1 MAIVDVVRA
10 YIGSVVHG
18 GSASNE
24 SAILESK
31 VERRQEMNVFEQQ
44 LVALAESMAEK
55 LIEHMVA
62 KLEAKLGI
70 VTSPMGEKSAKE
82 SKGATS

>member
-1 MAIVDVVRA
+1 MAIVDAVRA
-10 YIGSVVHG
+10 YIGNVVHG

-24 SAILESK
+24 SAILAGK
-31 VERRQEMNVFEQQ
+31 VEGRETMNVFEQQ
-44 LVALAESMAEK
+44 LIALAEAMAEK

-70 VTSPMGEKSAKE
+70 VTSPMGEKNAT
-82 SKGATS
+82 SKG